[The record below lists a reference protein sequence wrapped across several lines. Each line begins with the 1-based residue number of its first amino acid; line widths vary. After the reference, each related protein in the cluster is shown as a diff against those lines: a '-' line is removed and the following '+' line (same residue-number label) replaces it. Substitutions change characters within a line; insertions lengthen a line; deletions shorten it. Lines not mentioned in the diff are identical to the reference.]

1 MAAAYRFNTDLVD
14 DLARRKVVL
23 FLGAGVSASALTATK
38 GRIAGWESFLIKAAD
53 NLGDNLKKQVIA
65 LIKKNKDY
73 LLACEI
79 LQTSLDTQWVD
90 IVTEEFG
97 QVATPSK
104 LHKALLSLGQRI
116 IITTNFDKLVEAAWG
131 DPVGVGT
138 HYPTVISVI
147 DEDIFRILK
156 DHKRNYLLKIHGSV
170 DSPKSMIFSRSEYIR
185 MAFGNADYSSFL
197 ESLLLNYTFVY
208 VGFSMDD
215 PAITSLMEMYA
226 LRYPS
231 ARPHYFV
238 TSSGIPDNIAEIHK
252 RLRKLVVMP
261 YAGPKDHSG
270 LPLMIEVLA
279 SEVDKV
285 RKQLIAADLASIS

>member
-1 MAAAYRFNTDLVD
+1 MAAAYRFNTDLID

-38 GRIAGWESFLIKAAD
+38 GRIAGWEAFLIKAAD
-53 NLGDNLKKQVIA
+53 KLNEGLKKQVVA

-90 IVTEEFG
+90 IVTEEFS
-97 QVATPSK
+97 QFATPSN

-138 HYPTVISVI
+138 HYPTVIPVI

-185 MAFGNADYSSFL
+185 MAFGNANYSSFL

-238 TSSGIPDNIAEIHK
+238 TSSGIPDNIGEIHK

-261 YAGPKDHSG
+261 YLGPKDHSG
-270 LPLMIEVLA
+270 LPLMIEALA
-279 SEVDKV
+279 LEVDKV